1 MQIDVQMPFLHPWQK
16 DVFDAVINDNGAGRT
31 YVVKAKRQVGKSI
44 LAISVLLYFAFKN
57 AGSIGVM
64 VEPTLSSQARRVFK
78 QLLKAVGGEGSDIVK
93 SSNATL
99 LEIEFINGS
108 SIVFKSQEQGE
119 TALRG
124 LTVQHSCLVLDEGA
138 FLDPETYEVLDPITD
153 ATKNPTLIIST
164 PLFKDSEF
172 FKRYMRGFTDN
183 DFVKSFDWCEYDT
196 SIFLTP
202 EKLEY
207 YRETMTELK
216 FRSEILGQ
224 FIDDKSFV
232 FGDFAKCCGLSSKP
246 PKYAGIDWSQ
256 GGDEKDDYTVV
267 IFMDEDGAVTDIKS
281 WRKFAPVELVEV
293 ISASLND
300 RKTLQTVQV
309 EKNSIGHIFY
319 DMLRRKVDRNIKI
332 NEFVTTN
339 DSKRRIIEQLIKA
352 FDNGEITITD
362 DKDLKKQLQHY
373 GIEKLKS
380 GGYTYNGQT
389 PGVNDDYVMALAFAY
404 DLVTRNKNKKGFQY
418 GFG

>member
-1 MQIDVQMPFLHPWQK
+1 MNFNVEFGHLYLWQK
-16 DVFDAVINDNGAGRT
+16 DVFNAVINDNGAGRT

-44 LAISVLLYFAFKN
+44 LAISVLLWFAFKN
-57 AGSIGVM
+57 DGSIGVM
-64 VEPTLSSQARRVFK
+64 VEPTLSQGRRVFK
-78 QLLKAVGGEGSDIVK
+78 QLIKSVGGEGSGIIK

-99 LEIEFINGS
+99 LEVEFINGS

-124 LTVQHSCLVLDEGA
+124 LSVQHSCLVLDEGA

-164 PLFKDSEF
+164 PLFKDGEF
-172 FKRYMRGFTDN
+172 FKRYTRGLTDN

-196 SIFLTP
+196 SVFLTA
-202 EKLEY
+202 EKLAY

-216 FRSEILGQ
+216 FRSEILGE
-224 FIDDKSFV
+224 FIDDKSFI
-232 FGDFAKCCGLSSKP
+232 FGNFEKNYGFSSKP

-256 GGDEKDDYTVV
+256 GGDEKDDYTVI

-281 WRKFAPVELVEV
+281 WKKFAPVDLVDV
-293 ISASLND
+293 LAAAIND
-300 RKTLQTVQV
+300 RKSLQTVQV

-319 DMLRRKVDRNIKI
+319 DMLRRKVDRSVRIK
-332 NEFVTTN
+332 EFVTTN

-352 FDNGEITITD
+352 FDKGDITIID
-362 DKDLKKQLQHY
+362 DKELKKQLQHY

-389 PGVNDDYVMALAFAY
+389 PGVNDDYVMALAFVY
-404 DLVTRNKNKKGFQY
+404 DLVLKGNKGNKFS
-418 GFG
+418 FSLV

>member
-1 MQIDVQMPFLHPWQK
+1 MNISVKMPFLHPWQK
-16 DVFDAVINDNGAGRT
+16 EVYDAITNDDGAGRQ
-31 YVVKAKRQVGKSI
+31 YCVKAKRQVGKSI
-44 LAISVLLYFAFKN
+44 LAICVLLYFAFKN
-57 AGSIGVM
+57 SGSIGVL
-64 VEPTLSSQARRVFK
+64 VEPTLGQGRRVYK
-78 QLLKAVGGEGSDIVK
+78 QLIKAVGGDGSKIIK

-99 LEIEFINGS
+99 LEIEFVNGS

-124 LTVQHSCLVLDEGA
+124 LTVSHSCLVLDEGA
-138 FLDPETYEVLDPITD
+138 FLDPETFEVLDPIVD

-164 PLFKDSEF
+164 PMFRSGEF
-172 FKRYMRGFTDN
+172 YERYTRGLKGDG
-183 DFVKSFDWCEYDT
+183 FVRSFDWCDWDT
-196 SIFLTP
+196 SVFLTP
-202 EKLEY
+202 EKLAY
-207 YRETMTELK
+207 YRETMTEMK

-224 FIDDKSFV
+224 FLDEQSFI
-232 FGDFAKCCGLSSKP
+232 FGDVDRRVGMSSKP

-256 GGDEKDDYTVV
+256 GGDEKDDYTVI

-281 WRKFAPVELVEV
+281 WRKFAPVELVDV
-293 ISASLND
+293 LSAAIND
-300 RKTLQTVQV
+300 RKSLQTVQV

-319 DMLRRKVDRNIKI
+319 DMLRRKVDRSIKI
-332 NEFVTTN
+332 SEFVTTN
-339 DSKRRIIEQLIKA
+339 ESKRRIIEQLIKA

-362 DKDLKKQLQHY
+362 DKELKKQLQHY

-389 PGVNDDYVMALAFAY
+389 PGVNDDYVMSLAFAY
-404 DLVTRNKNKKGFQY
+404 DLVVKNKNKKGFQY